1 MQLNHTKEADM
12 AQAAYRFDAYPMQQ
26 PERSARPD
34 VCVVP
39 GKRERSKTEAK
50 PVTGSLVFRLV
61 IGVMV
66 VIALT
71 CFATITL
78 KTATSSVLGDTKSIE
93 SSMSTMKSDSTD
105 ARGCRIR
112 RCRQHRGDQSPCRE
126 NRHVCAVRG
135 SAPSFCRRTSFRLD
149 ARGAL
154 SLAGS
159 IKNAAEISRVKP

>member
-1 MQLNHTKEADM
+1 M

-34 VCVVP
+34 VRVVP

-93 SSMSTMKSDSTD
+93 SSMSTMKSDSTMLEVQNS
-105 ARGCRIR
+105 ALSSTATIKAHAEKIGM
-112 RCRQHRGDQSPCRE
+112 
-126 NRHVCAVRG
+126 
-135 SAPSFCRRTSFRLD
+135 SAPCEVGTIVLRKDVVATD
-149 ARGAL
+149 AQGAL
-154 SLAGS
+154 SLSGS
-159 IKNAAEISRVKP
+159 IKNAAEIQG